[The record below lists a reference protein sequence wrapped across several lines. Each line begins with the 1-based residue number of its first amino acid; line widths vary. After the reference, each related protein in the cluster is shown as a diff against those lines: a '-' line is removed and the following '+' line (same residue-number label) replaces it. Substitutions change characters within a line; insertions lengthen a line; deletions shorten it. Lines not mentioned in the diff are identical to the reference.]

1 MKKVGDEIA
10 PGDVLASIETD
21 KAVVDFEMQ
30 EEGFLA
36 ALLYE
41 EGAKD
46 VELGKV
52 VAIIV
57 EDKSEI
63 DAFKN
68 YSPDA
73 ASAAPQAPAA
83 PQAAPVSTP
92 ASSTPAAAPQQQQVA
107 SGDRIFVSPLAKRLA
122 EEKGL
127 SLDQISGS
135 GPNGRVIA
143 ADVEEFKP
151 QAAAAKAPAAKAASG
166 AMADLPST
174 SAAYEDFENSQI
186 RKVIAERL
194 TYSKQ
199 NIPHY
204 YVTVSVQVDAL
215 LALRAKLN
223 KHSTSKI
230 SVNDMVIKAAS
241 LAATNVPAT
250 NSSWMDDFVRQFKNV
265 NMSVAVQTDHG
276 LMAPVIKNTN
286 LKGL

>member
-30 EEGFLA
+30 EEGFVA

-57 EDKSEI
+57 EDKSDL

-83 PQAAPVSTP
+83 AQAAPAAPASTP
-92 ASSTPAAAPQQQQVA
+92 ASSTPAATPQQQPVA

-127 SLDQISGS
+127 SLD
-135 GPNGRVIA
+135 
-143 ADVEEFKP
+143 
-151 QAAAAKAPAAKAASG
+151 
-166 AMADLPST
+166 
-174 SAAYEDFENSQI
+174 
-186 RKVIAERL
+186 
-194 TYSKQ
+194 
-199 NIPHY
+199 
-204 YVTVSVQVDAL
+204 
-215 LALRAKLN
+215 
-223 KHSTSKI
+223 
-230 SVNDMVIKAAS
+230 
-241 LAATNVPAT
+241 
-250 NSSWMDDFVRQFKNV
+250 
-265 NMSVAVQTDHG
+265 
-276 LMAPVIKNTN
+276 
-286 LKGL
+286 